1 MRLAKPE
8 LGEPQAELW
17 DVRVEPQAQRTY
29 YRPCPSRANVV
40 WRGHLGRRVKPR
52 VRWPLKSSVA
62 TVCRRSCPPLSLVT
76 RIAERSTVIGALS
89 SWHNSIMSLKKM
101 NWRFDALMCDQ
112 HDYECILHGLSEI
125 DRRYSCIARYRD
137 SDGELRIR
145 GCLVHRER
153 VTRYQ
158 LMRYLPQVDWIYT
171 RGCSLSDHVRAVWRA
186 AQTRSSYRRLCH
198 VM

>member
-1 MRLAKPE
+1 MTSATAKPE
-8 LGEPQAELW
+8 LGETAGPNCGC
-17 DVRVEPQAQRTY
+17 RVEPQAQRTY
-29 YRPCPSRANVV
+29 ITDPVPLRANVV

-76 RIAERSTVIGALS
+76 RIAERSTVISALS

-145 GCLVHRER
+145 GCLS
-153 VTRYQ
+153 T
-158 LMRYLPQVDWIYT
+158 P
-171 RGCSLSDHVRAVWRA
+171 
-186 AQTRSSYRRLCH
+186 
-198 VM
+198 

>member
-1 MRLAKPE
+1 M
-8 LGEPQAELW
+8 
-17 DVRVEPQAQRTY
+17 
-29 YRPCPSRANVV
+29 
-40 WRGHLGRRVKPR
+40 KPR

-62 TVCRRSCPPLSLVT
+62 TVCRRSCPLLSLVT

-125 DRRYSCIARYRD
+125 DRRYSCIAQYRD

-145 GCLVHRER
+145 GYLVHRER

-171 RGCSLSDHVRAVWRA
+171 RGCSLMNSEIVSSGSITFEQFGEA
-186 AQTRSSYRRLCH
+186 AQTRSSYRATLSCN
-198 VM
+198 VIE

>member
-1 MRLAKPE
+1 M
-8 LGEPQAELW
+8 
-17 DVRVEPQAQRTY
+17 
-29 YRPCPSRANVV
+29 
-40 WRGHLGRRVKPR
+40 KPR

-89 SWHNSIMSLKKM
+89 SWHNSIMSLKK
-101 NWRFDALMCDQ
+101 DELALRRAYVRSARLRV
-112 HDYECILHGLSEI
+112 HPARPLEI
-125 DRRYSCIARYRD
+125 DRRYSCIAQYRD

-145 GCLVHRER
+145 GYLVHRER

-171 RGCSLSDHVRAVWRA
+171 RGCSLMNSEIVSSGSITFEQFGEKLPKLGAPYRA
-186 AQTRSSYRRLCH
+186 TL
-198 VM
+198 

>member
-1 MRLAKPE
+1 M
-8 LGEPQAELW
+8 
-17 DVRVEPQAQRTY
+17 
-29 YRPCPSRANVV
+29 
-40 WRGHLGRRVKPR
+40 
-52 VRWPLKSSVA
+52 SSFVA
-62 TVCRRSCPPLSLVT
+62 RD
-76 RIAERSTVIGALS
+76 ADMERSTVIGALS

-125 DRRYSCIARYRD
+125 DRRYSCIAQYRD

-145 GCLVHRER
+145 GYLVHRER

-171 RGCSLSDHVRAVWRA
+171 RGCSLMNSR
-186 AQTRSSYRRLCH
+186 
-198 VM
+198 